1 MKIHIV
7 QKGDTLWKIAKK
19 YGVDLETLKI
29 ANTQLS
35 NPDLIM
41 PGMKIKVP
49 SGSVHVKKNA
59 GAGSVPPKE
68 YVKEVQQKEFAATPT
83 PLTIEEEEE
92 ITYESAPITQQPAMQ
107 QTQKEMQIK
116 PQKEAPIQKEAAIQK
131 EKSIEK
137 PVVIEKPPVIEEK
150 GQKAAKESTKF
161 SINILPQPPQ
171 PPIKPAKEYK
181 ISDII
186 KKGSELI
193 TPQIHKVKPN
203 HMKAPQVKKEN
214 AENIAAPQ
222 VKKENAENI
231 AAPQVKKENMGN
243 IAAPQVKK
251 ENMGNIASPN
261 VAKDKKVIPQILPP
275 TITMPIMD
283 NIQPPIMPMMEN
295 NPMPNIMP
303 MTENNPM
310 PNIMPMAEN
319 NPMPNIMPMAENN
332 PMPNIMPMTENSPM
346 PNIMPMMEN
355 NQPPNIMSQ
364 PMPYHPQLMPQQHP
378 YQQYQNLHY
387 NMSYPQFTPIA
398 PQYTSMP
405 MENNMPPSMSEEEDC
420 GCDEGRILYSPQP
433 GEPQSASPLY
443 YQPHQT
449 AYAPQPGTMYYQP
462 DPPDMFGSPIEE
474 EE

>member
-222 VKKENAENI
+222 VKKENTENI
-231 AAPQVKKENMGN
+231 AAPQVKKENTEN

-251 ENMGNIASPN
+251 EN
-261 VAKDKKVIPQILPP
+261 
-275 TITMPIMD
+275 
-283 NIQPPIMPMMEN
+283 
-295 NPMPNIMP
+295 
-303 MTENNPM
+303 
-310 PNIMPMAEN
+310 
-319 NPMPNIMPMAENN
+319 
-332 PMPNIMPMTENSPM
+332 
-346 PNIMPMMEN
+346 
-355 NQPPNIMSQ
+355 
-364 PMPYHPQLMPQQHP
+364 
-378 YQQYQNLHY
+378 
-387 NMSYPQFTPIA
+387 
-398 PQYTSMP
+398 
-405 MENNMPPSMSEEEDC
+405 
-420 GCDEGRILYSPQP
+420 
-433 GEPQSASPLY
+433 
-443 YQPHQT
+443 
-449 AYAPQPGTMYYQP
+449 
-462 DPPDMFGSPIEE
+462 
-474 EE
+474 

>member
-222 VKKENAENI
+222 VKKENIENN
-231 AAPQVKKENMGN
+231 VSS
-243 IAAPQVKK
+243 QVKK

-303 MTENNPM
+303 MTEN
-310 PNIMPMAEN
+310 
-319 NPMPNIMPMAENN
+319 
-332 PMPNIMPMTENSPM
+332 SPM

-364 PMPYHPQLMPQQHP
+364 PMPYHPQLMPQQYP